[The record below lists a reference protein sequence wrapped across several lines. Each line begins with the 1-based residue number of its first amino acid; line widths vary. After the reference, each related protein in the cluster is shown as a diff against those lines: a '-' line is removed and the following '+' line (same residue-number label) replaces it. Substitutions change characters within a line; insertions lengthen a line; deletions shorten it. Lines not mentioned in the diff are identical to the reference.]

1 MIISIID
8 FKKQYGDTLRDFR
21 EVVEKKCIE
30 LANIED
36 DVMRQELI
44 TLTLR
49 EMQQEMDDIARL
61 FRQRW
66 KHIALGSLM
75 PLLAVASSVGTVSAS
90 QEWPALASGVAT
102 IGITLAATAYQAF
115 SNKQQRDATFKK
127 PLAYA
132 TFVRQSLVHQNR

>member
-1 MIISIID
+1 M
-8 FKKQYGDTLRDFR
+8 LRGFR
-21 EVVEKKCIE
+21 GVVEKKCIE

-36 DVMRQELI
+36 DEMRQELI

-49 EMQQEMDDIARL
+49 EMQQEMDDIARI

-66 KHIALGSLM
+66 KHITLGSLM
-75 PLLAVASSVGTVSAS
+75 PLLAVATSVGTISAT

-102 IGITLAATAYQAF
+102 IGITLAATVYQAF
-115 SNKQQRDATFKK
+115 SNKQQREATFKK

-132 TFVRQSLVHQNR
+132 TFARQGFVKQKG